1 MHLDHLS
8 YAANPDGLAAS
19 AARLADILG
28 AEFTDGGVHPR
39 FGTRNMTL
47 PLADGRYLELVEVL
61 EHPAAEKA
69 PFGQA
74 VRARSEAGGGW
85 MAWVLAVDDLSPYEE
100 RLGRK
105 AADGTRTLPTGV
117 RLEWKQLGIKGLL
130 ADPQLPFF
138 VHREGDGPVHGT
150 EKPCDLTLKRIV
162 LAGDPERVTDWLGGE
177 VTDVVD
183 DGLEIEWAAPHGNPG
198 LIAAVFDSPRGEIRL

>member
-138 VHREGDGPVHGT
+138 VHWEGDGPVHGT

-177 VTDVVD
+177 VADVVD

>member
-1 MHLDHLS
+1 MPDMHLDHLS

-74 VRARSEAGGGW
+74 VRARSEAGGGRL
-85 MAWVLAVDDLSPYEE
+85 AGVLAGDAPSPYEE

-105 AADGTRTLPTGV
+105 AADGTRPLPTGV

-130 ADPQLPFF
+130 AEPQLPFF
-138 VHREGDGPVHGT
+138 VHWEGDGPVHGT
-150 EKPCDLTLKRIV
+150 EKPSDLTLQRIV
-162 LAGDPERVTDWLGGE
+162 LAGDPERVTDWLGGAGA
-177 VTDVVD
+177 DVIA
-183 DGLEIEWAAPHGNPG
+183 DGLA
-198 LIAAVFDSPRGEIRL
+198 